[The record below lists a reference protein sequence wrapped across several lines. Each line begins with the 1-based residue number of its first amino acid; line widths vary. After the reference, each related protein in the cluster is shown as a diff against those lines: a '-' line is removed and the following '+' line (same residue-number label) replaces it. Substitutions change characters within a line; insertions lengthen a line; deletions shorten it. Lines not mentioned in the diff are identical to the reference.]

1 MKTYLEY
8 FFEISSIPRKPG
20 EEGKIA
26 DYLVEFAIERGLKY
40 YRDAINNVV
49 IWKEASLGYEDRGVL
64 ALQSHVDMICEKT
77 LESTHNFSKDP
88 LDVYIDGDFVKARGT
103 TLGADNGVGVAYMLS
118 ILDSKEIKAPKLECI
133 FTVQEE
139 TTMNGARFIDETK
152 LLSNRIISFDNFS
165 ENDMW
170 VSSANSKEWELK
182 CDIEYEKTK
191 EDYITY
197 ELDLRDFLGGHSG
210 LDIGD
215 EDRVNPIK
223 LAIELLKDKDIVINE
238 LKGGSKVNII
248 PREFNVIFSTK
259 ENIED
264 ISEKITEIN
273 NKLKQGK
280 VALKKV
286 NFIEKC
292 FSKETTKNVISFIAE
307 FRNGALNRDAEE
319 NIILSANMGSVE
331 MFENELIIKCSLRAN
346 DKILGEKLK
355 KEIEK
360 KMKENNITVKFFD
373 EMLGYFP
380 KNNSE
385 LVEKCARVYK
395 DTFGKEIRKIK
406 VQACLECGFFAEK
419 IKDLEYV
426 SIAPNI
432 YNAHS
437 PDEKFSISSADR
449 MWDYI
454 VNLLKEI

>member
-1 MKTYLEY
+1 MKTYLDY
-8 FFEISSIPRKPG
+8 FFEISKIPRRSG
-20 EEGKIA
+20 EEEKIA
-26 DYLVEFAIERGLKY
+26 NYLVDFAVERGFKY
-40 YRDAINNVV
+40 YRDEINNVV
-49 IWKEASLGYEDRGVL
+49 IWKEASIGYEDKGVL
-64 ALQSHVDMICEKT
+64 ALQSHVDMICEKAID
-77 LESTHNFSKDP
+77 STHDFSNNP
-88 LDVYIDGDFVKARGT
+88 LEVYRDGDFVKARGT

-182 CDIEYEKTK
+182 CDLEYEKIN
-191 EDYITY
+191 EDYSTY
-197 ELDLRDFLGGHSG
+197 ELDLREFLGGHSG

-215 EDRVNPIK
+215 TNRVNPIK

-238 LKGGSKVNII
+238 LKGGSRVNII
-248 PREFNVIFSTK
+248 PREFNIVFSTK
-259 ENIED
+259 ENIKELD
-264 ISEKITEIN
+264 GKITEIN

-280 VALKKV
+280 VTLKKID
-286 NFIEKC
+286 FMEKC
-292 FSKETTKNVISFIAE
+292 FTKGITENIINFISS
-307 FRNGALNRDAEE
+307 FRNGALNNDDEG
-319 NIILSANMGSVE
+319 NIVLSANMGAVE
-331 MFENELIIKCSLRAN
+331 MINNEVVIKCSLRAN
-346 DKILGEKLK
+346 DRGLGEKLK
-355 KEIEK
+355 QEIENNMK
-360 KMKENNITVKFFD
+360 KNNMSIKFFD

-385 LVEKCARVYK
+385 LVDKCARIYK
-395 DTFGKEIRKIK
+395 ESFGREINKIK

-449 MWDYI
+449 MWEYI
-454 VNLLKEI
+454 INILKEG

>member
-133 FTVQEE
+133 FTAQEE

-191 EDYITY
+191 EDYATY

-223 LAIELLKDKDIVINE
+223 LAIELLKNKDIVINE
-238 LKGGSKVNII
+238 LKGGSRVNII

-259 ENIED
+259 ENMED
-264 ISEKITEIN
+264 MNLKVNEIN
-273 NKLKQGK
+273 KKLKQGK
-280 VALKKV
+280 IILKKV

-292 FSKETTKNVISFIAE
+292 FSKETIKSVISFISE

-319 NIILSANMGSVE
+319 NIILSANMGAVE
-331 MFENELIIKCSLRAN
+331 MKKNELIIKCSLRAN
-346 DKILGEKLK
+346 DKVLGEKLK
-355 KEIEK
+355 EEIENN
-360 KMKENNITVKFFD
+360 MMQNNITVKFFD

-454 VNLLKEI
+454 VNLLKKI

>member
-1 MKTYLEY
+1 MKTYLDY
-8 FFEISSIPRKPG
+8 FFEISSIPRKSG

-40 YRDAINNVV
+40 YRDDINNVV
-49 IWKEASLGYEDRGVL
+49 ICKEASLGYEDRGFL

-77 LESTHNFSKDP
+77 LESNHNFSKDP

-118 ILDSKEIKAPKLECI
+118 ILDSKEIKVPKLECI

-165 ENDMW
+165 ESDMW

-223 LAIELLKDKDIVINE
+223 LAIELLKDKEILINE
-238 LKGGSKVNII
+238 LKGGSRVNII
-248 PREFNVIFSTK
+248 PREFNIIFSTK

-264 ISEKITEIN
+264 ISEKIKEIN

-280 VALKKV
+280 ITLKKV

-292 FSKETTKNVISFIAE
+292 FSKETTKSIISFISN

-319 NIILSANMGSVE
+319 NIILSANMGTVE

-355 KEIEK
+355 EEIENNMK
-360 KMKENNITVKFFD
+360 KNNISIKFFD

-385 LVEKCARVYK
+385 LVEKCARVYN

-454 VNLLKEI
+454 VNLLKNI

>member
-1 MKTYLEY
+1 MKRYLEY
-8 FFEISSIPRKPG
+8 FLEISNIPRKPG
-20 EEGKIA
+20 EEGEIA
-26 DYLVEFAIERGLKY
+26 DYLVEFAVERGLKY
-40 YRDAINNVV
+40 YRDDINNVV
-49 IWKEASLGYEDRGVL
+49 IWKEASLGYEDKGVL

-77 LESTHNFSKDP
+77 LDSTHNFSKDS

-133 FTVQEE
+133 FTAQEE

-191 EDYITY
+191 EDYATY

-223 LAIELLKDKDIVINE
+223 LAIELLKNKDIVINE
-238 LKGGSKVNII
+238 LKGGSRVNII

-319 NIILSANMGSVE
+319 NIILSANMGAVE
-331 MFENELIIKCSLRAN
+331 MKKNELIIKCSLRAN
-346 DKILGEKLK
+346 DKVLGEKLK
-355 KEIEK
+355 EEIENN
-360 KMKENNITVKFFD
+360 MMQNNITVKFFD

-454 VNLLKEI
+454 VNLLKKI